1 MSSSVA
7 LGRSR
12 RDASARALAR
22 ARRLAVRAAGW
33 PLEVTV
39 VAVLAVLAFE
49 LRRRALGASLW
60 IDEGISVGIASHPL
74 SEIPGL
80 LRQDGSPPLFYIL
93 LHWWIGIF
101 GSTES
106 STHAFTAASAI
117 LCVPAAWWAARPFG
131 RAAGLAAAAILAVS
145 PFVGLYADETRMYSL
160 VLLLTL
166 LATGAFLRAFVL
178 RRRAYVAVFAALL
191 AAVLY
196 THAWGAFYAASAG
209 LAWLG
214 LLAWGPDRRR
224 VAIDGLLAFGGSLV
238 LFAPWL
244 PTLAYQTAHTG
255 APWSHRT
262 TGRSLTRAL
271 QRMLGGVMPE
281 TILLLVAGGGLA
293 EIVLRGPAAQR
304 RAALAVV
311 VVSASTLCTAWAW
324 SHFNAPAWALRYLVT
339 VLAPLVIAIAAGLG
353 RLPVLGA
360 ATLVV
365 VVLLAWQ
372 GKPSTTT
379 LERKSNVS
387 AVAAELAP
395 ALPRGT
401 TVFSHQPE
409 QVPNLR
415 YYLPPGMR
423 YLTPLGRVRDPGV
436 MDWRDAMKR
445 LRAARYK
452 LVLLPAVRRLRPGA
466 RLLLVQPQ
474 FSHPDAPWTALIRR
488 ITRRWTRSLR
498 RSGLVRTLRT
508 IHPDRGSSRS
518 TVSAILLERTTHAQA
533 GRHPR
538 HRA

>member
-12 RDASARALAR
+12 RDASARALAG
-22 ARRLAVRAAGW
+22 ARRLAARAAGW
-33 PLEVTV
+33 PLEV
-39 VAVLAVLAFE
+39 AVLGALVVLAFE

-74 SEIPGL
+74 AEIPGL
-80 LRQDGSPPLFYIL
+80 LRQDGSPPLFYVL
-93 LHWWIGIF
+93 LHWWMAIF

-117 LCVPAAWWAARPFG
+117 LSVPAAWWAARPFG
-131 RAAGLAAAAILAVS
+131 RAAGLAAAAILALS
-145 PFVGLYADETRMYSL
+145 PYVGLYADETRMYSL

-178 RRRAYVAVFAALL
+178 RRRPYAAVFAVSL

-224 VAIDGLLAFGGSLV
+224 LAIDGMLAFGGGLV

-255 APWSHRT
+255 APWSHPPS
-262 TGRSLTRAL
+262 GRSLTRAL
-271 QRMLGGVMPE
+271 LRLFTGQLPE
-281 TILLLVAGGGLA
+281 TILLLVAGGGLV
-293 EIVLRGPAAQR
+293 EIVRRGPPAQR

-311 VVSASTLCTAWAW
+311 VVTTCTLSTAWAW
-324 SHFNAPAWALRYLVT
+324 SHLNAPAWAVRYLVT
-339 VLAPLVIAIAAGLG
+339 VMAPLAVAVGAGLG

-360 ATLVV
+360 ATLAVV
-365 VVLLAWQ
+365 ALVAWQ
-372 GKPSTTT
+372 GGPSTTT
-379 LERKSNVS
+379 LENKSNVS
-387 AVAAELAP
+387 AVARPLAP
-395 ALPRGT
+395 ALPRRGL
-401 TVFSHQPE
+401 VFSAQPE

-423 YLTPLGRVRDPGV
+423 YVTPLGRVRDAGV

-445 LRAARYK
+445 LVAARYER
-452 LVLLPAVRRLRPGA
+452 VLLPAVRRMRPRE
-466 RLLLVQPQ
+466 RLLLVQPL
-474 FSHPDAPWTALIRR
+474 FSHPAARWTVLIRQ
-488 ITRRWTRSLR
+488 ISRRWDRSLR
-498 RSGLVRTLRT
+498 RSGLVRTVRT
-508 IHPDRGSSRS
+508 IRPRRRSSRS
-518 TVSAILLERTTHAQA
+518 TVSATLLERTTHAQA
-533 GRHPR
+533 ARHPR
-538 HRA
+538 HGA

>member
-12 RDASARALAR
+12 RDATARALAR
-22 ARRLAVRAAGW
+22 ARRLAATAAGW
-33 PLEVTV
+33 PLEA
-39 VAVLAVLAFE
+39 AVLAVFVVLAFE
-49 LRRRALGASLW
+49 LRRSALDASLW

-80 LRQDGSPPLFYIL
+80 LRQDGSPPLFYLL
-93 LHWWIGIF
+93 LHWWMGIF

-117 LCVPAAWWAARPFG
+117 LSVPAGWWAARPFG
-131 RAAGLAAAAILAVS
+131 RAAGLAAAALLTLS
-145 PFVGLYADETRMYSL
+145 PYVGLYADETRMYSL

-178 RRRAYVAVFAALL
+178 RRRPYVAVFAVLL

-224 VAIDGLLAFGGSLV
+224 LAVDGMLSFGGGLV

-255 APWSHRT
+255 APWSHQT

-271 QRMLGGVMPE
+271 QRMLGGELPE
-281 TILLLVAGGGLA
+281 TILLLVAGGGLV
-293 EIVLRGPAAQR
+293 EIVRRGPAAQR
-304 RAALAVV
+304 RAAVAVV
-311 VVSASTLCTAWAW
+311 VVTTCTLCTAWAW

-339 VLAPLVIAIAAGLG
+339 VLAPLVVATAAGLG
-353 RLPVLGA
+353 RLPILGV
-360 ATLVV
+360 ATLAVV
-365 VVLLAWQ
+365 ALLAWQ
-372 GKPSTTT
+372 GKPSATT
-379 LERKSNVS
+379 LEHKSNV
-387 AVAAELAP
+387 AGVAGTLAP

-401 TVFSHQPE
+401 MVFSAQPE

-423 YLTPLGRVRDPGV
+423 YVTPLGPVGDPGV

-445 LRAARYK
+445 LGAARYAR
-452 LVLLPAVRRLRPGA
+452 VLLPAVRSMRPRA
-466 RLLLVQPQ
+466 RLLLVQPL
-474 FSHPDAPWTALIRR
+474 FSHPDAPWTVLIRQ
-488 ITRRWTRSLR
+488 ISRRWSHSLR
-498 RSGLVRTLRT
+498 RSGLVRKVRT
-508 IHPDRGSSRS
+508 VRPRSGSSRS
-518 TVSAILLERTTHAQA
+518 TVSATLLERTTHAPA
-533 GRHPR
+533 ARHPR
-538 HRA
+538 HGG